1 MARKTDEKKTKIAVR
16 ILQYFIVIVCLGLV
30 IFTLGKGT
38 IYFFKTS
45 SIFKVREVVSQK
57 SLQFIHSRTLDRLVG
72 QSIFAVDLVAVQK
85 KIQEEYPQIDHLRL
99 YRQFPNRIYVD
110 AIRRDP
116 FALIMT
122 RRQQILVDKEGTVL
136 MLTAPSNSRLP
147 VITGLNI
154 DQVAVSG
161 KPLKHSDVGLAI
173 SIIKTVQENPHLESM
188 PIVNLNLTNLSRIQ
202 ATLAN
207 QLKIILAGDKVD
219 QKIMMLGILIKQSGI
234 KPEDINYIDLRFKE
248 PIISKKESAIKL

>member
-1 MARKTDEKKTKIAVR
+1 MARKTDEKKPKIAVR
-16 ILQYFIVIVCLGLV
+16 ILQYFIVAICSVVVFFGV
-30 IFTLGKGT
+30 VKGT
-38 IYFFKTS
+38 TYFLKNS
-45 SIFKVREVVSQK
+45 SMFKVREVVSQK

-72 QSIFAVDLVAVQK
+72 QSIFDVDLVAVQK
-85 KIQEEYPQIDHLRL
+85 KIQGEYPQIDQLRL

-122 RRQQILVDKEGTVL
+122 RQQKILVDKDGTVL
-136 MLTAPSNSRLP
+136 TLTAPSNTRLP

-188 PIVNLNLTNLSRIQ
+188 PVVNLNLTNLSQIQ

-207 QLKIILAGDKVD
+207 QLKIILAEDKVD
-219 QKIMMLGILIKQSGI
+219 QKIMMLGVFIKQSGI
-234 KPEDINYIDLRFKE
+234 KPENINYIDLRFKE
-248 PIISKKESAIKL
+248 PILSKKESAIKL